1 MISTPARNASPDGE
15 FVRDTTY
22 IADSFS
28 ADLAPG
34 SAPQPA
40 DDGTCAW
47 PVEPGRYRL
56 DGGARLPVGAPRDHR
71 PPPPRLHFLKGAYEA
86 RFPGYPRG
94 ITVPVI
100 VEKQTRTAVTNDFR
114 RIPVDFQDA

>member
-1 MISTPARNASPDGE
+1 MISNPARNASPDGE

-47 PVEPGRYRL
+47 PIEPGRYRL
-56 DGGARLPVGAPRDHR
+56 MAARACPWAHRAIIVRRLLACTSSKARMRRVSRAIRVGLRCR
-71 PPPPRLHFLKGAYEA
+71 
-86 RFPGYPRG
+86 
-94 ITVPVI
+94 
-100 VEKQTRTAVTNDFR
+100 
-114 RIPVDFQDA
+114 

>member
-1 MISTPARNASPDGE
+1 MISNPARNASPDGE
-15 FVRDTTY
+15 FIRDTTY

-47 PVEPGRYRL
+47 P
-56 DGGARLPVGAPRDHR
+56 
-71 PPPPRLHFLKGAYEA
+71 
-86 RFPGYPRG
+86 
-94 ITVPVI
+94 I
-100 VEKQTRTAVTNDFR
+100 
-114 RIPVDFQDA
+114 